1 LNKET
6 KEQIV
11 SHISSKLKQATF
23 AILTGYRGLTVEQ
36 ITRLRNELRG
46 VSSDYQVV
54 KNTLFK
60 IASKGTE
67 FEQLHQHFA
76 GPTAILLSSDDPI
89 APSKI
94 LAKFLKEYSVLSI
107 KAGFLQGKVLSVK
120 KQKSLA
126 PSLAEKSCL
135 QSLFLSAFHLR

>member
-1 LNKET
+1 MNKES

-11 SHISSKLKQATF
+11 SQLSSKLKQTNF
-23 AILTGYRGLTVEQ
+23 AVLTDYRGLTVEQ

-46 VSSDYQVV
+46 VSSDYHVV

-67 FEQLHQHFA
+67 FEQLHQHFE
-76 GPTAILLSSDDPI
+76 GPTAILLSSDDPVT
-89 APSKI
+89 PSKI

-107 KAGFLQGKVLSVK
+107 LAAGLYRFERGPVSLGPNRRSTALPGKDLG
-120 KQKSLA
+120 
-126 PSLAEKSCL
+126 
-135 QSLFLSAFHLR
+135 